1 MFEVQDKQ
9 LSKHVKQKWSNFW
22 DQLLICLTCPLIGH
36 GHSAAKKLTSVLNM
50 TQPISQ
56 IAWKRHTKAITDA
69 AVNVSNNSM
78 KKAAFEAK

>member
-1 MFEVQDKQ
+1 MSNKNGQSFEI
-9 LSKHVKQKWSNFW
+9 N
-22 DQLLICLTCPLIGH
+22 CLFVLACPLIGH

-56 IAWKRHTKAITDA
+56 IAWKRHTRAITDA
-69 AVNVSNNSM
+69 AVKVSNNSI